1 MGKKIRLIHLHHF
14 LFENYQAIKKILHY
28 DPNLE
33 NLYHYSPSIFQT
45 TFQMSSKAAEKL
57 YNQLHSSSIL
67 DILKENYKKNIK
79 IITIYD
85 DLYPDLLKEICDP
98 PFVLYLIGNQ
108 NILHKKFMISI
119 IGARKPS
126 LFANII
132 CHSLIKDLMKENCVI
147 VSGMAAGCDSIA
159 HKSTIFHNGTT
170 VAVVGCGLDY
180 IYPKENRNLFDEI
193 ASKHL
198 IISEYPYYIKPEKRY
213 FPRRNRI
220 IAGLSKGLIVLEA
233 NEKSG
238 TMITANFAIQYNR
251 EVFAVPGPIIMEE
264 YKGNHRLIQD
274 GAKLITCTNDILE
287 EFKEYTKK

>member
-1 MGKKIRLIHLHHF
+1 MKKKIRLIHLHHF
-14 LFENYQAIKKILHY
+14 LFENYQAIKKILLY

-33 NLYHYSPSIFQT
+33 NLYQYSPSTFKT
-45 TFQMSSKAAEKL
+45 TFQMTSKAAERL
-57 YNQLHSSSIL
+57 YDQLHSTSIF

-85 DLYPDLLKEICDP
+85 DLYPDLLREICDP
-98 PFVLYLIGNQ
+98 PFVLYLKGNQ
-108 NILHKKFMISI
+108 NILNKQFMISI

-126 LFANII
+126 LFAKII
-132 CHSLIKDLMKENCVI
+132 CDSIILGLIRENCVI
-147 VSGMAAGCDSIA
+147 VSGMASGCDSIA
-159 HKSTIFHNGTT
+159 HKSAILHNGTT
-170 VAVVGCGLDY
+170 IAVIGSGLDY
-180 IYPKENRNLFDEI
+180 IYPKENRNLFNEI
-193 ASKHL
+193 SLNHL
-198 IISEYPYYIKPEKRY
+198 VISEYPYYIKPEKRY

-233 NEKSG
+233 KEKSG

-287 EFKEYTKK
+287 EF